1 MFTPEHHL
9 LDVISIADGPWC
21 IPSARSHDAPGVAWP
36 TRGIARHA
44 GAHDLRSSAD
54 PVDIG
59 TQSDQIC
66 ATQLVITERPPT
78 VHIGG

>member
-1 MFTPEHHL
+1 MHEDHVL
-9 LDVISIADGPWC
+9 N
-21 IPSARSHDAPGVAWP
+21 
-36 TRGIARHA
+36 
-44 GAHDLRSSAD
+44 SAD

-78 VHIGG
+78 VHIGGYRTHAPGPTVTLCHEVHRLRDARASRFLIELPQAAFGRQVV